1 MSSGTSMSLSSW
13 RTETASD
20 GKIVPAE
27 ELSPPWTWTAM
38 VVAAVGRSKCSSISQ
53 ADEAGRSVGAVA
65 APTVPRLLV
74 RS

>member
-1 MSSGTSMSLSSW
+1 MDAVVSSGMSSW

-27 ELSPPWTWTAM
+27 KLLPPWTWTAM
-38 VVAAVGRSKCSSISQ
+38 VAAAVGRSKCSSISQ